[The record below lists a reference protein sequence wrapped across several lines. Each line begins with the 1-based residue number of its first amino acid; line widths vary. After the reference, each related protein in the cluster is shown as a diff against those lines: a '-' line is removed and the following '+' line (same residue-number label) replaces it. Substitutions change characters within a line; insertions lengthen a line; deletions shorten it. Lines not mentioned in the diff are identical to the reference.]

1 MRVRVEFRYN
11 AETGEV
17 ELLQVD
23 DIGGATRFQD
33 HDATHDEIAHAIGRV
48 LDRRPGVEEIVP
60 DREREPHL
68 RSLPT
73 RAEPAGEEAEQQR
86 ARRRV
91 RE

>member
-17 ELLQVD
+17 ELFRVD
-23 DIGGATRFQD
+23 DIGGTTRIQD

-68 RSLPT
+68 RSRPT
-73 RAEPAGEEAEQQR
+73 RAEPAGEEQHREP
-86 ARRRV
+86 RRV